1 MEALFMS
8 VTSNAVKQ
16 LHEQTGAGYMDA
28 KRALEI
34 ANGDVEK
41 AIIVLREKGISI
53 AKKKTVRIAKEGI
66 LGVYLHSNE
75 RIGVMLELNCETD
88 FAAATKIFKN
98 LAHNLAMH
106 IAAMNPTCISR
117 ADISPEMIAEEKKV
131 YEIQARNENKPETA
145 IDAIVEG
152 KLKKYYQINCLLDQP
167 YFKDSSKS
175 VNDIIVE
182 GVAVLKEN
190 ITVKRFVR
198 YEIGE

>member
-1 MEALFMS
+1 
-8 VTSNAVKQ
+8 
-16 LHEQTGAGYMDA
+16 MDA

-66 LGVYLHSNE
+66 LGFYLHSNE

-88 FAAATKIFKN
+88 FAAATKIFKD

-117 ADISPEMIAEEKKV
+117 ADISPEMIAEEKEV
-131 YEIQARNENKPETA
+131 YEIQARNENKPEAA
-145 IDAIVEG
+145 IDA
-152 KLKKYYQINCLLDQP
+152 
-167 YFKDSSKS
+167 
-175 VNDIIVE
+175 IVE